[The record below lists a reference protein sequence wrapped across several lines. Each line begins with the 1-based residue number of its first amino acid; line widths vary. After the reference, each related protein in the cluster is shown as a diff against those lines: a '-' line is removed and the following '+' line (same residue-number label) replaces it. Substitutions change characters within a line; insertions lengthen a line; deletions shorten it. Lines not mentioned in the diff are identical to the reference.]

1 VLIRALLAN
10 STFRQMFLEKVALMI
25 NDVFTPEKINAM
37 VERLQSNI
45 MEEMKYDVDLWDGIN
60 YSSWQQ
66 HCDHIRT
73 YADHY
78 QEYALKYVQN
88 YFSLSD
94 SEMNT
99 IFGRTTSLTE

>member
-1 VLIRALLAN
+1 
-10 STFRQMFLEKVALMI
+10 
-25 NDVFTPEKINAM
+25 
-37 VERLQSNI
+37 
-45 MEEMKYDVDLWDGIN
+45 MKFDVDLWNDQN

-66 HCDHIRT
+66 HCDNIRA

-99 IFGRTTSLTE
+99 IFGRTSTLEDTANGG